1 MDSLVGE
8 RLGSYLLA
16 EEIGRGSMGVVYRA
30 THAEQGTVAAVK
42 VLLDALTSDDSFVT
56 RFTRE
61 ARILR
66 TLQHPNML
74 RMYEAGQDKGHLYIA
89 MEYFAGST
97 AGQMRKQSGRLPAG
111 KVVEIAAQAAD
122 ALDYAH
128 AAGHL
133 VHRDV
138 KPENLLVDRWCRVK
152 VLDFGLARIEGL
164 QSITR
169 AGTVVGSLYYVSP
182 EQLLGRQL
190 DGRSDIYALGISMYE
205 MLTGQRPY
213 RGRTMTEMT
222 DAILAGNPV
231 PPSEVEPSVPPAL
244 EQIVLH
250 AMRRERD
257 HRPATAGELR
267 DALRTFQAQGG
278 IDLDGDDTHELPGA
292 KAHEA
297 PGGPGKPP
305 LIVRPPHVDPPAR
318 RER

>member
-1 MDSLVGE
+1 MDSLIGQ
-8 RLGSYLLA
+8 RLGDYLLV

-30 THAEQGTVAAVK
+30 THAEQGYVAAVK
-42 VLLDALTSDDSFVT
+42 VLLDALTGDDSFVT

-66 TLQHPNML
+66 DLQHPNIL
-74 RMYEAGQDKGHLYIA
+74 RLYDTDQDKGQLYIA
-89 MEYFAGST
+89 MEYFNGST
-97 AGQMRKQSGRLPAG
+97 AGQLRKQSGRLAPG

-128 AAGHL
+128 AQGHL

-190 DGRSDIYALGISMYE
+190 DGRADIYALGISMYE

-213 RGRTMTEMT
+213 RGRTLTEMT
-222 DAILAGNPV
+222 DAILAGEPA
-231 PPSEVEPSVPPAL
+231 PPSTLEPAIPPAL
-244 EQIVLH
+244 ERIILW
-250 AMRRERD
+250 AMRRDRD
-257 HRPATAGELR
+257 QRPATAGVLR
-267 DALRTFQAQGG
+267 DDLRALQAQGTVAP
-278 IDLDGDDTHELPGA
+278 DTAPEPPG
-292 KAHEA
+292 E
-297 PGGPGKPP
+297 GPRGAGRPSLFMRPP
-305 LIVRPPHVDPPAR
+305 LSGLPPTR
-318 RER
+318 GE

>member
-1 MDSLVGE
+1 MDALVGQ
-8 RLGSYLLA
+8 RLGAYLLE
-16 EEIGRGSMGVVYRA
+16 EEIGHGSMGVVYRA
-30 THAEQGTVAAVK
+30 THVEQGTVAAVK

-61 ARILR
+61 ARILQS
-66 TLQHPNML
+66 LQHPNML
-74 RMYEAGQDKGHLYIA
+74 RMYDAGQDQGHLYFA

-97 AGQMRKQSGRLPAG
+97 AGQMRKQSGRLPFG

-128 AAGHL
+128 AQGHL

-152 VLDFGLARIEGL
+152 VLDFGLARVEGL

-169 AGTVVGSLYYVSP
+169 QGTVVGSLYYVSP

-190 DGRSDIYALGISMYE
+190 TGSADVYALGISMYE

-222 DAILAGNPV
+222 DAILEGKPI
-231 PPSEVEPSVPPAL
+231 PPSQLEPAIPPAL
-244 EQIVLH
+244 ERIVLR
-250 AMRRERD
+250 AMARDRDER
-257 HRPATAGELR
+257 HTTAGALRDELR
-267 DALRTFQAQGG
+267 AFQAQGTQER
-278 IDLDGDDTHELPGA
+278 DQS
-292 KAHEA
+292 A
-297 PGGPGKPP
+297 PP
-305 LIVRPPHVDPPAR
+305 PPAGR
-318 RER
+318 ISLPQNRQP